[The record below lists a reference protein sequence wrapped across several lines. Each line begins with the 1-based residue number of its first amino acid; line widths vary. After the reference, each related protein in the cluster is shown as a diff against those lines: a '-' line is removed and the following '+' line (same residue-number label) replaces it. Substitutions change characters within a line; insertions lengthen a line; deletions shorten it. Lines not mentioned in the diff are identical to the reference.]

1 MKTYPAGKD
10 PAMKHLT
17 FDDRVRIQRAL
28 TIGRNFTEIAAEI
41 GKDRSTVSREI
52 RNNFEFHGKKTRSS
66 CIHKC
71 IFDDPS
77 DCPAPY
83 CKKSKC
89 SIACSQCA
97 PYCDRYESAVCSKL
111 TRPPYVC
118 NGCADRANCMLTKRM
133 YNAEFAQKK
142 YRNGLRE
149 SREGISLSENDI
161 QHIEE
166 TIIPLI
172 KQGISLP
179 TAYDAF
185 ADSMPVSIKTI
196 YNYISKGVFSIG
208 NIDLRRT
215 VQRKPYRKKSG
226 PVLHIDKRCHVG
238 RTYADFQLYLKEHP
252 GINVCEMDTV
262 EGKKGGKV
270 ILTIFFRNC
279 DLQLMYLRSANTAKS
294 VTEIFR
300 HLRRTLGAR
309 YREIFPLVLTDRGSE
324 FTDPQSIELDT
335 RTLETVTRMFYCDP
349 LQTNQKS
356 RCERNHEYIRYIIP
370 QSTALD
376 PFSQEEIRNVMN
388 HVNSMPRPGLNGKTP
403 YDVFVS
409 IYGQDIAG
417 ILGLEGIP
425 LDKLCLK
432 PALLKKTTK

>member
-1 MKTYPAGKD
+1 
-10 PAMKHLT
+10 
-17 FDDRVRIQRAL
+17 
-28 TIGRNFTEIAAEI
+28 
-41 GKDRSTVSREI
+41 
-52 RNNFEFHGKKTRSS
+52 
-66 CIHKC
+66 
-71 IFDDPS
+71 
-77 DCPAPY
+77 
-83 CKKSKC
+83 
-89 SIACSQCA
+89 
-97 PYCDRYESAVCSKL
+97 
-111 TRPPYVC
+111 
-118 NGCADRANCMLTKRM
+118 
-133 YNAEFAQKK
+133 
-142 YRNGLRE
+142 
-149 SREGISLSENDI
+149 
-161 QHIEE
+161 
-166 TIIPLI
+166 
-172 KQGISLP
+172 
-179 TAYDAF
+179 
-185 ADSMPVSIKTI
+185 
-196 YNYISKGVFSIG
+196 
-208 NIDLRRT
+208 
-215 VQRKPYRKKSG
+215 
-226 PVLHIDKRCHVG
+226 
-238 RTYADFQLYLKEHP
+238 
-252 GINVCEMDTV
+252 MDTV

-376 PFSQEEIRNVMN
+376 PFSQEDIRNVMN